1 MKYYFSFLFLIIS
14 NFGIAQW
21 GPPGGG
27 GGGGRDGG
35 GSERQRPSAQTQT
48 PNLEGNAP
56 KGNSKISGLIVN
68 QEGTAAVEYA
78 NVALYLKSTKK
89 PVDGAMADEKGAFTL
104 KKVAPGEYYLQV
116 TFIGYETKIVEGI
129 IVEKSKDI
137 SIGTIKVST
146 KANEL
151 NEVTVTGQ
159 SALIEEKVDRLV
171 YNAEKDL
178 TTKGGDASDVLKNVP
193 MLNVDLDGNVS
204 LRGNSN
210 LRVLIN
216 NKPST
221 IVASS
226 VADALKMIPADL
238 IKTVEVITSPS
249 AKYDAEGSGGIINII
264 TRKSSLQ
271 GLNLNL
277 DTGIGIRSSN
287 MGLNGNFRKGKLGIS
302 LGGFGR
308 ALYNP
313 SSSTSEQ
320 TIKTVDLKTIQTQEG
335 KHLGVFGR
343 YNVGF
348 DYDLTKNQSLSGG
361 IAFGTRRFN
370 RDMSLNSQSF
380 LATVPT
386 VSTIRNVNSNDNS
399 DNIDMNLDYLRT
411 FKPGQEW
418 SISTQYSTNN
428 LVNNFNSD
436 LMNTGNEILSRQ
448 KNINK
453 NTNTEITLQTDYV
466 HPFKNKMQLEIGAK
480 NVIRKVNSD
489 FEYQIASPNGTFAN
503 DARNPMGFLLYDQN
517 IIAAYSSFLFATK
530 NKVNFKLG
538 LRYEFT
544 DIGGKDQKSVIDI
557 PAYSNLVPSIN
568 ISKSVRTNTYK
579 FAYNRRIQRPGLQQ
593 LNPNVNLS
601 NPLNISYGN
610 RDLNPEL
617 TDNFEISLG
626 KSIQKSY
633 LSVAVF
639 ARQSANSITRISSPS
654 LTTAG
659 AIETT
664 FENIGLEQSLG
675 SNIFGNVFFNSK
687 WTLNGGVDVYYKY
700 LEGRQVNLQNVSE
713 LVSNSGIVVS
723 GRINTN
729 FKLKNDW
736 AFQAQGGIH
745 GRQINLQG
753 YQGGMGRYSVGIRK
767 DVGKKHSFGLGAD
780 NFASIMKMRNF
791 TDSPTLVQ
799 KSTNYMYNSNV
810 KFTFTYKLGNMRF
823 VEQKK
828 GKKVK
833 NDDVK
838 EGSTD
843 N

>member
-1 MKYYFSFLFLIIS
+1 MKYYLGLLLLVIS
-14 NFGIAQW
+14 SLGYGQW

-27 GGGGRDGG
+27 GGGRDGG
-35 GSERQRPSAQTQT
+35 GGERQRPSAQTQT
-48 PNLEGNAP
+48 PNLEGNAA
-56 KGNSKISGLIVN
+56 KGNSKVSGLIVN
-68 QEGTAAVEYA
+68 QDGTSAVEYA
-78 NVALYLKSTKK
+78 NVALYLKGTKK
-89 PVDGAMADEKGAFTL
+89 PVDGAMADEKGAFVL
-104 KKVAPGEYYLQV
+104 KRVAPGDYYLQV
-116 TFIGYETKIVEGI
+116 TFIGYETKTVEDI
-129 IVEKSKDI
+129 KVEKSKDVVL
-137 SIGTIKVST
+137 GTIKVNT

-159 SALIEEKVDRLV
+159 SSLIEEKVDRLV

-277 DTGIGIRSSN
+277 DTGFGIRASN
-287 MGLNGNFRKGKLGIS
+287 LGLNGNFRKGKLGIS

-308 ALYNP
+308 AMYNP

-320 TIKTVDLKTIQTQEG
+320 TIKTNELKTIQTQEG
-335 KHLGVFGR
+335 KHRGMFGR

-348 DYDLTKNQSLSGG
+348 DYDLTKKQSLSGG

-380 LATVPT
+380 LASVPT
-386 VSTIRNVNSNDNS
+386 LSTLRDVNSNDNS

-428 LVNNFNSD
+428 LVNNFNAD
-436 LMNTGNEILSRQ
+436 LMNSGKEILSRQ

-453 NTNTEITLQTDYV
+453 NTNTEITVQTDYV
-466 HPFKNKMQLEIGAK
+466 HPFKNKTQLEIGAK

-489 FEYQIASPNGTFAN
+489 FEYQLASPNGLFAN
-503 DARNPMGFLLYDQN
+503 DARNPMGFLIYDQN
-517 IIAAYSSFLFATK
+517 IIAAYTSFLFATK
-530 NKVNFKLG
+530 NKINFKVG
-538 LRYEFT
+538 LRYEYT
-544 DIGGKDQKSVIDI
+544 DINGKDQNNLIEID
-557 PAYSNLVPSIN
+557 PYSNLVPSIN
-568 ISKSVRTNTYK
+568 ISKSIKSNTYK

-593 LNPNVNLS
+593 LNPNVNLA

-610 RDLNPEL
+610 ASLNPEL
-617 TDNFEISLG
+617 TDNFEVSLG

-633 LSVAVF
+633 LSFSVF

-654 LTTAG
+654 LTTPG
-659 AIETT
+659 AIVTT

-713 LVSNSGIVVS
+713 LVTNGGLVLS
-723 GRINTN
+723 GRVSTN

-736 AFQAQGGIH
+736 AFQAQAGMH
-745 GRQINLQG
+745 GRQITLQG
-753 YQGGMGRYSVGIRK
+753 YQGGMGRYSMGVRK
-767 DVGKKHSFGLGAD
+767 DVGKKYSFGLALE
-780 NFASIMKMRNF
+780 NFASIMKMRNY
-791 TDSPTLVQ
+791 TNSPTLIQ

-810 KFTFTYKLGNMRF
+810 KVTFSYKLGNMRF

-838 EGSTD
+838 DGGGTD